1 MITLE
6 ILRSV
11 LVDGMLAAIASIGF
25 AVLSNPPRKA
35 ILISAILA
43 AIGHSLR
50 FFLINSGVEIS
61 MASFAAAGTIGLLSI
76 VFARVIHCPAEVFA
90 FPSLLPMI
98 PGMFAYRT
106 ILSLIKFMQSSDS
119 KLNQT
124 YFMDFFHNG
133 MTTVFVLFAL
143 VVGVSLPILLFPK
156 RSYSVTRKY

>member
-1 MITLE
+1 MITLDT
-6 ILRSV
+6 LHSV
-11 LVDGMLAAIASIGF
+11 LIDGILASIAAIGF

-61 MASFAAAGTIGLLSI
+61 LASFAAATAVGLFSVI
-76 VFARVIHCPAEVFA
+76 FARLIHCPAEVFA

-98 PGMFAYRT
+98 PGMYAYRT
-106 ILSLIKFMQSSDS
+106 ILSLIKFMQSTDDI
-119 KLNQT
+119 LNQAF
-124 YFMDFFHNG
+124 FMDFFHNG
-133 MTTVFVLFAL
+133 ITTVFVLFAL

-156 RSYSVTRKY
+156 HSYSVTRKY